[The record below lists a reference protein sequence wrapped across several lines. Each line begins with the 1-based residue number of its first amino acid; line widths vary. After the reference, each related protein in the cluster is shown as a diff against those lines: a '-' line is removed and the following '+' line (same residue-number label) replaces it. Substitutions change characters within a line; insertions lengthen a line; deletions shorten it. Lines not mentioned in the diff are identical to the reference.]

1 MLENSE
7 EFVVSL
13 FGILKAGGVFV
24 PVNPTM
30 KTAKLAYILGQCEVS
45 CLVAHARHARV
56 VVPALDRSS
65 TVAAALW
72 VGGVPPAALLGLA
85 FDDVLEA
92 PTGPPADPGLID
104 ADLAAI
110 IYTSG
115 STGEPKGAMLTHA
128 TMHNNAWAIST
139 YLANTPDDVVVCVLP
154 LAFSYG
160 LFQVLA
166 GARVGY
172 SLLLERSFAYP
183 IDVLRRIAEYEVTGF
198 PGVPAV
204 FRDDAP
210 ARALRRSRSLEASL
224 HHERRGTSP
233 AGARSAPPGAVS
245 AHRDLLHVRTDRVH
259 ACVVPGPRAAL
270 RQGLVGREGHAEHR
284 GVHR

>member
-30 KTAKLAYILGQCEVS
+30 KTAKLAYILGNARS
-45 CLVAHARHARV
+45 AASSPTRHARV

-104 ADLAAI
+104 A
-110 IYTSG
+110 
-115 STGEPKGAMLTHA
+115 EP
-128 TMHNNAWAIST
+128 
-139 YLANTPDDVVVCVLP
+139 
-154 LAFSYG
+154 
-160 LFQVLA
+160 
-166 GARVGY
+166 
-172 SLLLERSFAYP
+172 
-183 IDVLRRIAEYEVTGF
+183 RR
-198 PGVPAV
+198 
-204 FRDDAP
+204 D
-210 ARALRRSRSLEASL
+210 
-224 HHERRGTSP
+224 H
-233 AGARSAPPGAVS
+233 
-245 AHRDLLHVRTDRVH
+245 LHVRVD
-259 ACVVPGPRAAL
+259 G
-270 RQGLVGREGHAEHR
+270 
-284 GVHR
+284 